1 MTASNWINHI
11 RKFAKDNNITYS
23 CALSNPECSKSYQ
36 AIKNKKVETKK
47 ETQVTNKPKDDI
59 KIRATP
65 IKQTTDEELI
75 ENWDDPYLG
84 YIVYNTDLG
93 RKFENL
99 ISKKKQVIDV
109 YLLALTKS
117 INEKIIKRWGVDI
130 LMQGINNIANYL
142 EAENY
147 NILYGVEKNLPI
159 KKIVGDK
166 VYKMIT
172 DANNKKIGPKIEPKI
187 ETKPLKKADPYKW
200 VIEVETPYKQQFPF
214 DFTFSR
220 DFNWKMEKTPKGYIN
235 RFKNKRDYETAEDIT
250 MYNQD
255 YKNRNWYKW
264 IYRGKVE

>member
-1 MTASNWINHI
+1 MILKLEQ
-11 RKFAKDNNITYS
+11 R
-23 CALSNPECSKSYQ
+23 LL
-36 AIKNKKVETKK
+36 NK
-47 ETQVTNKPKDDI
+47 
-59 KIRATP
+59 
-65 IKQTTDEELI
+65 TTDEELI

-159 KKIVGDK
+159 RKIVGDK

-200 VIEVETPYKQQFPF
+200 VIEVETPYKQQFRF

-220 DFNWKMEKTPKGYIN
+220 HFDWKMEKTPKGYIN
-235 RFKNKRDYETAEDIT
+235 RFKNERDYETAKDIT
-250 MYNQD
+250 KYNED